1 MSIKAS
7 CFLGRTAEL
16 ARLVEVGESV
26 VRGDR
31 RVVLIGGEAGVG
43 KSRTVAQ
50 LTSVL
55 RDCRCHVIVGGCVEF
70 GEQIWPFAALREL
83 LACLVD
89 DLEQERLDVVLGGA
103 GVLLRHLVPEL
114 GATNELSASID
125 SNRLCEAVIG
135 MLRRLAQWGPVV
147 VVVEDLHWADESTR
161 ALFSLLARSSHP
173 RSLLLVGTYRTEELV
188 PSSPLA
194 SVLAD
199 VVRSARPDV
208 IELER
213 FDRPT
218 TANLVQ
224 ALRPD
229 TFGDAEIDEIHRLS
243 GGNAFYIEELVATA
257 NGRLGPSW
265 SLRNVILS
273 RTGTLSPE
281 AGEVLSLI
289 AVAGRLNLPVLARAM
304 GVDDDAPSSAVDEL
318 VGAGLLVIDGV
329 ELRFR
334 HELARTVILEQL
346 VVHRR
351 TSLHA
356 CLAGALETKRPDRLG
371 EIAWHWTA
379 AGKLDSALV
388 AWIASGRTAMKQ
400 GMPREALA
408 HFRQALDLW
417 ACVSE
422 PEALADSDHAGLLL
436 DAASA
441 AYQGRQLTDALQLAT
456 RAAEELAGCDPWR
469 EGDAW
474 LRLRNMYRF
483 SYRWDE
489 CAAAAERALASIPE
503 SPPSSARG
511 EALLYAAMGHIYA
524 GRGAQAG
531 RFAEEALDL
540 ACQLDNRDANVL
552 ARYAMCSV
560 MAICGED
567 ADALVRYASETVAIC
582 DETVSPEHRL
592 LAFNSLTN
600 SMARASRLSELID
613 IAAAGVELVQ
623 ATGVGGPLGPIMA
636 MYWTGC
642 LVSLGR
648 WDEAER
654 VYEEH
659 RELIEQADD
668 RDVSLYMQ
676 MALIRQGRLDEA
688 RTQMER
694 LRGLLDE
701 PDYWT
706 EDLGGLAALL
716 LEFDVADG
724 KVVDV
729 VPFVGDILRRSVGM
743 VSGEE
748 WPLVAVA
755 VAVLADQVVT
765 SEGDVS
771 VRDATTRW
779 FKEAE
784 AKTGPLEGEG
794 RLVRDCAHAE
804 LSRLD
809 GRAEPELWSDLA
821 DGYQQLGFRYEE
833 AYARFRQ
840 AEALLA
846 GVPGRSAAAHRQS
859 LGVLRRAHTLAEQLP
874 APPLLRRI
882 QLLARRAR
890 LQLESVIPEDEPRS
904 HLDCLGL
911 TSRESDVLQLVAA
924 GLSNGAIG
932 EQLFVSR
939 KTASVHVSNILR
951 KLGVDN
957 RIEAAGVLHRMRLD
971 GGDPV
976 PANSRESLIP

>member
-1 MSIKAS
+1 MDIAAATSFFRHCYLRCGRHLAGPGDIELSPCDHLPIKAS

-16 ARLVEVGESV
+16 ARLVDVGESV

-55 RDCRCHVIVGGCVEF
+55 RDRRCHVIVGGCVEF

-89 DLEQERLDVVLGGA
+89 DLEQERLDVVLGGTGA
-103 GVLLRHLVPEL
+103 LLRHLVPEL
-114 GATNELSASID
+114 GAATELSATID
-125 SNRLCEAVIG
+125 SGRLCEAVIG

-161 ALFSLLARSSHP
+161 ALFSLLARSNHP
-173 RSLLLVGTYRTEELV
+173 RSMLLVGTYRTEALV

-229 TFGDAEIDEIHRLS
+229 AFGDSEIDEIHRLS

-257 NGRLGPSW
+257 NGQLGPSW

-273 RTGTLSPE
+273 RTGTLSS
-281 AGEVLSLI
+281 AAVEVLSLI
-289 AVAGRLNLPVLARAM
+289 AVAGRLTVPVLARAM
-304 GVDDDAPSSAVDEL
+304 GLDDDGASSVVDE
-318 VGAGLLVIDGV
+318 VAGAGLLVTDGV

-334 HELARTVILEQL
+334 HELARTVFLEQL
-346 VVHRR
+346 VAQRR

-356 CLAGALETKRPDRLG
+356 CLAGALETERPERLG

-379 AGKLDSALV
+379 AGELEPAL
-388 AWIASGRTAMKQ
+388 ATWIASGRTAMKQ

-417 ACVSE
+417 ARVGE
-422 PEALADSDHAGLLL
+422 PETLAQSDHAGLLL

-441 AYQGRQLTDALQLAT
+441 AYQGRQLADALQLGT
-456 RAAEELAGCDPWR
+456 RAAEQLAGRDPWR

-503 SPPSSARG
+503 SPPSSARV
-511 EALLYAAMGHIYA
+511 EALLYAALGHSYA
-524 GRGAQAG
+524 GRGVQAKQV
-531 RFAEEALDL
+531 AESALDL
-540 ACQLDNRDANVL
+540 ASRLDNRDATVM
-552 ARYAMCSV
+552 ARYAMCSA
-560 MAICGED
+560 MATCGED
-567 ADALVRYASETVAIC
+567 ADAQVRYASETAAIC

-592 LAFNSLTN
+592 LALNSLTN
-600 SMARASRLSELID
+600 SLARTSRLGELID
-613 IAAAGVELVQ
+613 VAAAGVELVQ
-623 ATGVGGPLGPIMA
+623 ATGVGGPLGPTMA

-654 VYEEH
+654 VDEEH

-688 RTQMER
+688 RPQMER
-694 LRGLLDE
+694 LRRLLDE

-706 EDLGGLAALL
+706 EDLGELGAVLI
-716 LEFDVADG
+716 EFDAADS

-729 VPFVGDILRRSVGM
+729 VPIVGEILRRSAGKMSV
-743 VSGEE
+743 EE
-748 WPLVAVA
+748 WPLVAIA
-755 VAVLADQVVT
+755 VSVLADQVVS
-765 SEGDVS
+765 SEANVS
-771 VRDATTRW
+771 ARRATARW

-784 AKTGPLEGEG
+784 ARTGSLTGEG
-794 RLVRDCAHAE
+794 RLIRDRAYAE

-809 GRAEPELWSDLA
+809 GRAEQDLWSDVA
-821 DGYQQLGFRYEE
+821 DGYQQLGFRYDE
-833 AYARFRQ
+833 AYAPIPTSGGATGGHSRAFGGG
-840 AEALLA
+840 AS
-846 GVPGRSAAAHRQS
+846 PIT
-859 LGVLRRAHTLAEQLP
+859 RRASPGAC
-874 APPLLRRI
+874 
-882 QLLARRAR
+882 ARRAAAGTSAARPDPTAGEACTPSAGVCCPASGTPLAAR
-890 LQLESVIPEDEPRS
+890 L
-904 HLDCLGL
+904 LGL
-911 TSRESDVLQLVAA
+911 DES
-924 GLSNGAIG
+924 
-932 EQLFVSR
+932 
-939 KTASVHVSNILR
+939 
-951 KLGVDN
+951 
-957 RIEAAGVLHRMRLD
+957 
-971 GGDPV
+971 
-976 PANSRESLIP
+976 